1 MRIYIIGVSGS
12 GKTTLG
18 SKLGYLYSYPVYNL
32 DALAEDVS
40 GNILPANEIIKKMNL
55 GTEHWVVEGEF
66 VLKEVLK
73 RADRII
79 WLRASIT
86 RTVIQ
91 LWKRYF
97 TAGGTSREIS
107 LGQTL
112 GLIWSSIGSI
122 LFSSSID
129 EKKLGFIP
137 VANYADVLEPYA
149 KKLVIIRRY
158 DPTNITSVVKAL
170 ASGN

>member
-18 SKLGYLYSYPVYNL
+18 SKLGYLYSWPVYNL
-32 DALAEDVS
+32 DAMAVDAS
-40 GNILPANEIIKKMNL
+40 GNILPVSEILRKMNL

-66 VLKEVLK
+66 VLQEVLQ

-79 WLRASIT
+79 WLKTNIT

-97 TAGGTSREIS
+97 TATGTNREIS

-112 GLIWSSIGSI
+112 SLIRSSIGSI
-122 LFSSSID
+122 LFRSSIE

-137 VANYADVLEPYA
+137 VANYADVLEPYK
-149 KKLVIIRRY
+149 KKLVIVKRY

>member
-32 DALAEDVS
+32 DALAVDAD
-40 GNILPANEIIKKMNL
+40 GNILPASEILKKMNL
-55 GTEHWVVEGEF
+55 NTEHWVVEGEF
-66 VLKEVLK
+66 VLKEVLQ

-79 WLRASIT
+79 WLKTNIT

-97 TAGGTSREIS
+97 TATGTDREIS
-107 LGQTL
+107 FEQTL
-112 GLIWSSIGSI
+112 SLIWSSVGSI
-122 LFSSSID
+122 LFSSNID
-129 EKKLGFIP
+129 ETKLGFIP
-137 VANYADVLEPYA
+137 VANYAAVLRPYE
-149 KKLVIIRRY
+149 KKLVIIRHY